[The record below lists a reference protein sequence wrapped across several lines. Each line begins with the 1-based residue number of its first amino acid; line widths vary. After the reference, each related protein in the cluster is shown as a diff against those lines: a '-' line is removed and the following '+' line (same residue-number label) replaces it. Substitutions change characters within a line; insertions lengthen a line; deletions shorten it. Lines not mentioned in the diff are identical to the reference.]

1 MTRRQNMFPL
11 IADDEVLVGP
21 APQMT
26 LYDESDLISN
36 IKGPYQDK
44 DFSQPV
50 GVEKVTHEVAQE
62 DLLPPLFSS
71 QPSGYSRRERLQR
84 PTPSRAVYS
93 EKTQGQLAREQ
104 AREDLKR
111 KKSAAYLQDEKL
123 SLHKPLRQPVTAPL
137 VAEHKMT
144 HLSHLADKLRQD
156 SYILAD
162 MPAVYSLE
170 KEDRAKEE
178 APLQRNSY
186 DFLKRSQVYDYPER
200 QVRRERQVAQE
211 LNLTHMEE
219 GME

>member
-1 MTRRQNMFPL
+1 MTRRQTLFPL
-11 IADDEVLVGP
+11 IADDEVLVEP

-44 DFSQPV
+44 DFSHPV
-50 GVEKVTHEVAQE
+50 ATVEVVQE

-84 PTPSRAVYS
+84 PTPPRAVYS

-111 KKSAAYLQDEKL
+111 KKSAVYLQDEKT
-123 SLHKPLRQPVTAPL
+123 SLHKPLRQSVTAPL
-137 VAEHKMT
+137 VPEHKLT

-156 SYILAD
+156 TYILAD

-200 QVRRERQVAQE
+200 QVRHERRVAQE

-219 GME
+219 DMES